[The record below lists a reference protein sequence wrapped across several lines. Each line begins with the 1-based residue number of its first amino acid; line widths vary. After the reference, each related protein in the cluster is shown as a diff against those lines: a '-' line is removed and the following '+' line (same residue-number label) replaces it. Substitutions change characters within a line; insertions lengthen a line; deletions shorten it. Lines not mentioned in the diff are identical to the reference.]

1 MDSTASLRTDARTI
15 SVVALGHSTSHF
27 FQLLLPPLFPW
38 LASDFSLSYAQLG
51 SLMAMFYVVSGVG
64 QALSGFIVDR
74 IGARP
79 VLFAS
84 VALFVLAS
92 LAAAAATGY
101 AGLALAATLA
111 GLGNAPIHPVDFS
124 ILNKRV
130 SPSRLGHAYSV
141 HGITGSLGW
150 AVATAFVAGIAGLTG
165 SWRMSCLAAALLS
178 AIVLAVLW
186 RHRDVLDDRAG
197 AAHPHGAAR
206 PAGATAGRS
215 AAESGSLAFMKL
227 PSVWLCFSFFL
238 FTTFTFS
245 AMQSFAVPALQQLE
259 QLSLAVATA
268 AVTGFMLCSAVGMI
282 AGGVVVQRSHRLEV
296 NIAIA
301 LGLCAA
307 MLFVVASGVVHG
319 VLAVALIAC
328 SGFGMGLAGP
338 SRDMLIRQAAPPGA
352 TGRVYGTVYS
362 GLDAGMMIAP
372 LIFGLMMDHGLP
384 AMVFAGAGVALALA
398 VATSA
403 LVGRRIA
410 AQRRLAV
417 A

>member
-1 MDSTASLRTDARTI
+1 MDSTASLRADARTI
-15 SVVALGHSTSHF
+15 SVVALGHSASHF

-38 LASDFSLSYAQLG
+38 LASDFGLSYAELG
-51 SLMAMFYVVSGVG
+51 GLMAVFYVVSGVG

-92 LAAAAATGY
+92 LAAAGATGY

-150 AVATAFVAGIAGLTG
+150 AVATAFFAGIAGLTG
-165 SWRMSCLAAALLS
+165 SWRMSCIAAAILS

-186 RHRDVLDDRAG
+186 WHRDVLDDRAG
-197 AAHPHGAAR
+197 VAHPQGAAR
-206 PAGATAGRS
+206 PAGASRAEAG
-215 AAESGSLAFMKL
+215 GFAFLKL

-238 FTTFTFS
+238 FTTFTLS
-245 AMQSFAVPALQQLE
+245 AIQSFAVPALQQLE
-259 QLSLAVATA
+259 SLSLAVATA
-268 AVTGFMLCSAVGMI
+268 AVTGFMLCSAVGMVV
-282 AGGVVVQRSHRLEV
+282 GGFVVQRSHRLEV
-296 NIAIA
+296 NIGIA

-307 MLFVVASGVVHG
+307 MLFVVTSGAVHG
-319 VLAVALIAC
+319 VLAVALVAL

-362 GLDAGMMIAP
+362 GLDIGMAIAP
-372 LIFGLMMDHGLP
+372 LLFGLMMDHGRP

-410 AQRRLAV
+410 AQRRLA
-417 A
+417 AA